1 MKPALLVATKGW
13 DVESWARRI
22 RHLLPEHPILCTER
36 SGVYAG
42 PEAGLAEVAYI
53 LAWKP
58 RQDVIDRLLGLQVIF
73 SLGAGVDHIF
83 ALPRLPD
90 VPLVRTVDPDLTAR
104 MMEYVVWQALH
115 HLRRGHA
122 YALQQSEHLWRDL
135 PQPAARHVT
144 VGIMGL
150 GVLGRSAAEALIH
163 LGFKVRAWTR
173 QPKQAPDIELFH
185 GPDGMDPFLAGVDI
199 LVALLPLTPA
209 TTGLINL
216 ALLKKLR
223 REGPLGGP
231 FFINAGRGR
240 SHVEADIV
248 EALRDGTLAGA
259 SLDVF
264 ETEPLDVESPLWD
277 LPNVV
282 ITPHVAAV
290 SDPEALAGQIAEQIR
305 RFERGE
311 PLRNLV
317 DPRCGY

>member
-1 MKPALLVATKGW
+1 
-13 DVESWARRI
+13 
-22 RHLLPEHPILCTER
+22 
-36 SGVYAG
+36 
-42 PEAGLAEVAYI
+42 
-53 LAWKP
+53 
-58 RQDVIDRLLGLQVIF
+58 
-73 SLGAGVDHIF
+73 
-83 ALPRLPD
+83 
-90 VPLVRTVDPDLTAR
+90 
-104 MMEYVVWQALH
+104 
-115 HLRRGHA
+115 
-122 YALQQSEHLWRDL
+122 
-135 PQPAARHVT
+135 
-144 VGIMGL
+144 MGL

-248 EALRDGTLAGA
+248 EALRDVTLAGA

-264 ETEPLDVESPLWD
+264 ETEPLDGESPLWD